1 MAQTNTPISRNEE
14 IRIMPVAPTP
24 EAQSIILVI
33 ALPKNGTMF
42 SCGQNVYVQF
52 RIDGYSLGAGSQFP
66 RENEVAVSDLG
77 QSVHVIID
85 NKPYFPVVEPALDPF
100 NEGGYFYDMSYK
112 FPIPFGLEHGL
123 HTIRMFPARS
133 FGESLKTSNTFAI
146 GYFYVGDEQDNINV
160 DFNKPF
166 LTYNEPSDNM
176 PLTEGQPILLDFFIS
191 NCELT
196 KDGYKVRLSIDGK
209 GTRTLTS
216 WQPYY
221 IYGLKR
227 GRHKVKLELLDP
239 DDKVVPGTFNRVERT
254 INVQ

>member
-1 MAQTNTPISRNEE
+1 
-14 IRIMPVAPTP
+14 
-24 EAQSIILVI
+24 
-33 ALPKNGTMF
+33 
-42 SCGQNVYVQF
+42 
-52 RIDGYSLGAGSQFP
+52 
-66 RENEVAVSDLG
+66 
-77 QSVHVIID
+77 
-85 NKPYFPVVEPALDPF
+85 
-100 NEGGYFYDMSYK
+100 
-112 FPIPFGLEHGL
+112 
-123 HTIRMFPARS
+123 
-133 FGESLKTSNTFAI
+133 
-146 GYFYVGDEQDNINV
+146 
-160 DFNKPF
+160 